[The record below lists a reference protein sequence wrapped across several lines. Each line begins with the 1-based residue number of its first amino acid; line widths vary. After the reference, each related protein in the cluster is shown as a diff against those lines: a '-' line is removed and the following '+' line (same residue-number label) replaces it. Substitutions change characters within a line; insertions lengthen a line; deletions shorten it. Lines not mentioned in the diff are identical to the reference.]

1 MGNTVLIRTALRFA
15 LIAAFGLAASGRAP
29 AADPRLPPPDGGAP
43 LVKVPVGDPGVIR
56 DIDTPGDLA
65 PPLAV

>member
-1 MGNTVLIRTALRFA
+1 MAKSS
-15 LIAAFGLAASGRAP
+15 IARCRGDEGAKRLLAENETR
-29 AADPRLPPPDGGAP
+29 

-65 PPLAV
+65 PPLNV